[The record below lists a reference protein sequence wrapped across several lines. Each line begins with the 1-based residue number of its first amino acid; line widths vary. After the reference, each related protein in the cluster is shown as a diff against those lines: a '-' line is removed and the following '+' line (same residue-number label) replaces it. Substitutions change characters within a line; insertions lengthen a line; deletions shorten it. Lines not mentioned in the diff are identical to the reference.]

1 VEQEVQKFKVIFIYT
16 ANSRP
21 EALAQM
27 EEEEDEEE
35 EEEIMTSDVK
45 V

>member
-1 VEQEVQKFKVIFIYT
+1 MEQEVQKFKVFFIYT

-21 EALAQM
+21 ESLAQM
-27 EEEEDEEE
+27 EDEDEEEDEE
-35 EEEIMTSDVK
+35 IMTTDVK